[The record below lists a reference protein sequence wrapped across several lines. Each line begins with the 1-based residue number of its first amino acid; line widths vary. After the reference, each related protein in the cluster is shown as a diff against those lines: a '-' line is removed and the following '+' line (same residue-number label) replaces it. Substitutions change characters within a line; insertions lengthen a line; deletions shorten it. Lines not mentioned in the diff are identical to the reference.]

1 MKGPLFG
8 IGIVLIVIGLGKII
22 YALYLRHKERDDV

>member
-1 MKGPLFG
+1 MKGTLFG